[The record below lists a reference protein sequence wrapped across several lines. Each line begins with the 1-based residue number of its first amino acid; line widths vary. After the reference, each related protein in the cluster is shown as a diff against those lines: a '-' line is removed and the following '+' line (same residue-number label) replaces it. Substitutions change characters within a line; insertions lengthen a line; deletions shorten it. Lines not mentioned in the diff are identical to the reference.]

1 MIYSILIEILTAA
14 CLQVT
19 RLLVGNKADLVEKR
33 VVGAQMAEVDC

>member
-1 MIYSILIEILTAA
+1 MIYSGPIEILTAG
-14 CLQVT
+14 LKVT